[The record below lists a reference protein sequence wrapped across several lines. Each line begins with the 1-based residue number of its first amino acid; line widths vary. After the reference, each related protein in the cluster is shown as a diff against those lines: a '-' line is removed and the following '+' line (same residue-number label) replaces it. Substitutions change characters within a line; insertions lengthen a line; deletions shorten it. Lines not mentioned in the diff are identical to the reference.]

1 MQIRSGGTGDAV
13 NQTIMKKLFSIA
25 VLCMLFSAACAQS
38 NVTTFLGIPVDGTKA
53 EMIQKLKAKGYTLD
67 SSGEYLTGEFNGRD
81 VNIYVVTNNNKV
93 YRIMV
98 ADANNIYETDI
109 RIRFNKLCSQ
119 FENNG
124 RYVKMFADEDYYIP
138 EDEDI
143 SYNMAVNNKRYQ
155 AAYYQCPQ
163 NQYLQMISSQEA
175 IAKRVTEI
183 SRSRLLE
190 KYTEEQLADTLNR
203 TEEMSNDMVRIIS
216 ETMVEQMALGEKQSQ
231 EQKEKNL
238 EEWLNNRVWFIIS
251 EFRGK
256 YSIVMYYDNT
266 RNEADG
272 SEL

>member
-1 MQIRSGGTGDAV
+1 MQIRSIGTGSAV
-13 NQTIMKKLFSIA
+13 KQTIMKKFFSIA

-53 EMIQKLKAKGYTLD
+53 EMIQKLKANGYTLD

-109 RIRFNKLCSQ
+109 KIRFNKLCSQ

-143 SYNMAVNNKRYQ
+143 SYNMTVNNKRYE
-155 AAYYQCPQ
+155 AAYYQYPK
-163 NQYLQMISSQEA
+163 NQYLQMESM
-175 IAKRVTEI
+175 AKRVAEI

-190 KYTEEQLADTLNR
+190 KYTEKQLADTLNR
-203 TEEMSNDMVRIIS
+203 TEEINNDMVRIIS
-216 ETMVEQMALGEKQSQ
+216 ETMAEQMALSEEQS
-231 EQKEKNL
+231 EKNL

-256 YSIVMYYDNT
+256 YRILMFYDNK